1 MKNITLNK
9 VKDMAF
15 LANESYKNAVEND
28 ENINMEK
35 EMAKGKPLTNPATNS
50 SFEVVEQK
58 NEYTAFGIGFG
69 FSATVFKDTETN
81 EYVIAFRG
89 TNDSEDIL
97 DDIIMFATSSGSL
110 GDVTNKQFSQ
120 AFAFAS
126 KQIAEILAKDP
137 DAKISAAEHSLGGAL
152 AQIIGAKPKLQNH
165 NI

>member
-1 MKNITLNK
+1 MSQNNVKLNEA
-9 VKDMAF
+9 KDFAF
-15 LANESYKNAVEND
+15 LADKSYKTANG
-28 ENINMEK
+28 K
-35 EMAKGKPLTNPATNS
+35 EGQLPKAKEGEVTNPATGS
-50 SFEVVEQK
+50 SFEVVKQVNDE
-58 NEYTAFGIGFG
+58 NTG
-69 FSATVFKDTETN
+69 FSGTVFKNTETN

-126 KQIAEILAKDP
+126 EQIAEILAKDP
-137 DAKISAAEHSLGGAL
+137 DAKISAAEHSLGGSL

>member
-1 MKNITLNK
+1 MKNQNISLNE
-9 VKDMAF
+9 VKNSAF
-15 LANESYKNAVEND
+15 LANASYGNVGG
-28 ENINMEK
+28 
-35 EMAKGKPLTNPATNS
+35 GKKDDLPNLGETITNPATNS

-137 DAKISAAEHSLGGAL
+137 DAKISLTGHSLGGSL
-152 AQIIGAKPKLQNH
+152 A
-165 NI
+165 

>member
-58 NEYTAFGIGFG
+58 NEYTAFGKGIGFSG
-69 FSATVFKDTETN
+69 TVFKNTETN

-89 TNDSEDIL
+89 TNDGEDIL
-97 DDIIMFATSSGSL
+97 DNLIMGATSTGLL
-110 GDVTNKQFSQ
+110 GDVTNKQFKE

-137 DAKISAAEHSLGGAL
+137 DAKISAAEHSLGGSL
-152 AQIIGAKPKLQNH
+152 A
-165 NI
+165 

>member
-1 MKNITLNK
+1 MSNNISLNEVKNS
-9 VKDMAF
+9 AF
-15 LANESYKNAVEND
+15 LASEAYKNVVNEVKN
-28 ENINMEK
+28 
-35 EMAKGKPLTNPATNS
+35 AKKQFSIGSILKNPATNS

-89 TNDSEDIL
+89 TNDGEDIL
-97 DDIIMFATSSGSL
+97 DNLIMGATSTGLL

-126 KQIAEILAKDP
+126 EQIAEILAKDP

>member
-58 NEYTAFGIGFG
+58 NEYTAFGKGIG
-69 FSATVFKDTETN
+69 FSATVFKNTETN

-89 TNDSEDIL
+89 TNDGEDIL
-97 DDIIMFATSSGSL
+97 DNLIMGATSTGLL
-110 GDVTNKQFSQ
+110 GDVTNKQFKE